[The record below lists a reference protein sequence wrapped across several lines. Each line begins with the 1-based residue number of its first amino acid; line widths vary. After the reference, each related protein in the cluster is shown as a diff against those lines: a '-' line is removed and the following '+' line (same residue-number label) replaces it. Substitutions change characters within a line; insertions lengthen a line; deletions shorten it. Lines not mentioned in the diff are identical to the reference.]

1 MPVRADYARRTM
13 RARSLS
19 TNRQSHSPFR
29 PFGKPLASPRARYA
43 RLTRVSGLVLVV
55 VLVGLAMLLGGTA
68 SASPSLDPPARLAP
82 VSGVG
87 KVRWGYYV
95 PYHPSSRASLEA
107 HVGDL
112 DVVSPTWYRL
122 EADGSVVESYK
133 DDHAAITR
141 IVRQRGARLIPL
153 VVNGPRNAAFHAF
166 AADTSLRRGGV
177 ANLLGLVQREGFD
190 GIHIDFEGLDGAD
203 RPLLTAFMKEL
214 SAAFRAQGK
223 WVTQAVPA
231 REKELNVGWAGAFD
245 YAALGRA
252 NDLIV
257 LMAYGFRTASST
269 TPGPPAD
276 LPWVSR
282 TLSFASGLI
291 PAQKLLL
298 GVPLYGYDWNTASGP
313 PARALHYSELADLVR
328 ARGVTPGYDE
338 ASQTATL
345 SYSDG
350 GQRHEVWYEDAR
362 SLAAKLD
369 LVEQYSLA
377 GAAAWRLGHEDPQAW
392 EAFGARLGYRHW
404 YLAEGATAP
413 PFETWLLLFNPNA
426 EPAQATITLRSD
438 SSTSSGQAEVRH
450 MEQIPP
456 GSRASVFVNRLM
468 PNAAFSAEVT
478 ADRAIAVERAM
489 YFNQDGHASAAAT
502 SPSRTWY
509 LPEGFTS
516 GDVDTWLLLYNP
528 NQTPARATVTFLRE
542 SGPPVTTS
550 VSVPGR
556 SRHSLRTNGLVTGAF
571 STQVTSDQP
580 IVAERSTYFD
590 RFGHGSMGSA
600 ILASRW
606 HFADAGT
613 TDDTWILLLNP
624 QSDAVNATFSFVDER
639 GVETKR
645 SIGLRPR
652 SRTTVHVNDPSL
664 RPGSGQALVPR
675 GGAYALTVDASAPIA
690 AERAVY
696 TAEGGGAS
704 ALGAPAP
711 SLRWLLPEGSTAS
724 PFREEIAIYNPGG
737 TQANVALSLASN
749 GTSTPL
755 SVVVAPRSRRTV
767 DLSASAPGRHLA
779 VRVVSDT
786 GVVIE
791 RRMSW
796 NRGLTVQA
804 GIPE

>member
-1 MPVRADYARRTM
+1 MGAQSRSPLRFALTGIIALAVMALSDGAVAD
-13 RARSLS
+13 
-19 TNRQSHSPFR
+19 
-29 PFGKPLASPRARYA
+29 
-43 RLTRVSGLVLVV
+43 
-55 VLVGLAMLLGGTA
+55 
-68 SASPSLDPPARLAP
+68 ASPSLDPPARLAP

-107 HVGDL
+107 HIGDL

-122 EADGSVVESYK
+122 EADGGVVESYK

-153 VVNGPRNAAFHAF
+153 VVNGPRNAAFHALM
-166 AADTSLRRGGV
+166 ADATLRQRSV

-190 GIHIDFEGLDGAD
+190 GIHIDFEGLDGVD
-203 RPLLTAFMKEL
+203 RPHLTAFMEEL

-282 TLSFASGLI
+282 TVGFASGLI
-291 PAQKLLL
+291 PPQKLLL
-298 GVPLYGYDWNTASGP
+298 GVPFYGYDWNTASGP
-313 PARALHYSELADLVR
+313 PARALHYSELAELVR
-328 ARGVTPGYDE
+328 ARGITPGYDE

-377 GAAAWRLGHEDPQAW
+377 GAAAWRLGHEDPQVW

-413 PFETWLLLFNPNA
+413 PFETWLLLFNPNG

-438 SSTSSGQAEVRH
+438 SGKEVRH
-450 MEQIPP
+450 TEQIAP

-489 YFNQDGHASAAAT
+489 YFNQDGHASAAVA

-516 GDVDTWLLLYNP
+516 GPSTGSGQAVDTWLLLYNP
-528 NQTPARATVTFLRE
+528 NPTAARATVTFLRE
-542 SGPPVTTS
+542 SGQPVTTA
-550 VSVPGR
+550 VNVPGR
-556 SRHSLRTNGLVTGAF
+556 SRHSLRANGLVTGAF

-613 TDDTWILLLNP
+613 TDDTWVLLLNP
-624 QSDAVNATFSFVDER
+624 QDQPVDAALTFADEQ
-639 GVETKR
+639 GNETKR
-645 SIGLRPR
+645 AFGLRPR
-652 SRTTVHVNDPSL
+652 SRTTVHVNDL
-664 RPGSGQALVPR
+664 LPR
-675 GGAYALTVDASAPIA
+675 GRAYALTVDAGAPIA

-704 ALGAPAP
+704 GMGAPAP

-724 PFREEIAIYNPGG
+724 PFREVVTLYNPGSS
-737 TQANVALSLASN
+737 QASVQLTLASS
-749 GTSTPL
+749 GSTTPL
-755 SVVVAPRSRRTV
+755 SVVVAPRSRRAV

-779 VRVVSDT
+779 LRLVSDMP
-786 GVVIE
+786 VVIE

-796 NRGLTVQA
+796 NRGVTVQL